1 MNYENWSTEI
11 RSDAIVTQVEIKEKS
26 STTKYI
32 FKSLEVPIFSV
43 MVNTEEAIFA
53 TKNYF
58 YDLLEHLKINASSNS
73 LQTVVVDSV
82 DLRNRLAFSST
93 IKGSKRNFVII
104 ANGYILIIHTEHEPK
119 LVSEV

>member
-82 DLRNRLAFSST
+82 DLRNRLAFSSI